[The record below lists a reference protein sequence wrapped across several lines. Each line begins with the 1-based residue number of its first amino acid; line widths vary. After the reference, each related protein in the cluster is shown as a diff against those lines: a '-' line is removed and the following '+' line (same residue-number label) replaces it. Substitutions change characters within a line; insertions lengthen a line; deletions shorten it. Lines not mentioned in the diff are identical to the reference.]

1 MTERDSGN
9 RYKQARERM
18 VEQQLRRRGISDERL
33 LEAMRKV
40 PRHEFVPPGA
50 RSAAYSDRPL
60 SIGAGQTISQP
71 YMVAY
76 MVEQLEAGPDD
87 RILEVGAG
95 SGYQAAILAELA
107 DEVYAIEYLQ
117 ELADKARETV
127 QRLGYDN
134 VHIITGDGS
143 KGYAEAAPYDG
154 IIVAAAAPKISPAWK
169 EQLAEGGRIVAPVG
183 SRGSQ
188 ICVVARM
195 VDGELQTVSKLG
207 CVFVP
212 LLGKYGFGG

>member
-1 MTERDSGN
+1 MTDKHSEN
-9 RYKQARERM
+9 RYEQAREKM
-18 VEQQLRRRGISDERL
+18 VQQQLKRRGISDERL
-33 LEAMRKV
+33 LKAMQEV
-40 PRHEFVPPGA
+40 PRHEFVPPAA

-76 MVEQLEAGPDD
+76 MVEQLAAKPGD

-107 DEVYAIEYLQ
+107 DEVYAIEYVP
-117 ELADKARETV
+117 ELADSARETLK
-127 QRLGYDN
+127 RLGYDN
-134 VHIITGDGS
+134 VHIVTGDGS

-154 IIVAAAAPKISPAWK
+154 IIVAAAAPEISPAWK

-188 ICVVARM
+188 TCVVAEM
-195 VDGELQTVSKLG
+195 IGGQLQTVSKLG

-212 LLGKYGFGG
+212 LLGEYGFGD